1 MSNLLIFKIACRYI
15 KAKCDNKFISFLSLF
30 SVTATALGVAVLI
43 TVMSVMNGFD
53 YEIKNL
59 VMASDSHLIITDSS
73 SYINDWKSIASKI
86 KTYKDVTEI
95 EPSVELQSLLNKDR
109 NLIPVLVSG
118 ASKDKIKKYY
128 PKLQEKKFGIILTDN
143 YALKL
148 DVEIG
153 DDVLLVTPVL
163 KSSITGVQPTMR
175 KFKVIDIIADNK
187 FLPKQIV
194 RMQDL
199 QTLLG
204 IGNRVSNINV
214 KMANLDAGPYLAHEL
229 RHNQSFYYN
238 VSSWAD
244 RYAQLF
250 KALRLQ
256 KTMMFLILLLII
268 VIAAFNML
276 SSMVMLVTDK
286 QNSIAVLRTLGMQ
299 KRHITSIF
307 MIQGIIIG
315 IIGIIFGTMLGI
327 IISYNV
333 TNIVSFIEQILG
345 YKLIDK
351 AVYMLDYLPVKIN
364 ISDVITINATALS
377 LSIIATIYPA
387 LKAASIKP
395 GKVLKGVL

>member
-1 MSNLLIFKIACRYI
+1 M
-15 KAKCDNKFISFLSLF
+15 F

-59 VMASDSHLIITDSS
+59 VMASDSHLIITDNS
-73 SYINDWKSIASKI
+73 SYINDWKNIANKI
-86 KTYKDVTEI
+86 KTYKGVTEI
-95 EPSVELQSLLNKDR
+95 EPSVEIQSLLNKDR
-109 NLIPVLVSG
+109 NLLPVVVAG
-118 ASKDKIKKYY
+118 ASKEKINKYY
-128 PKLQEKKFGIILTDN
+128 PKLKEEKFGIILTDS

-175 KFKVIDIIADNK
+175 KFKIIDIIENNK

-199 QTLLG
+199 QALLS

-214 KMANLDAGPYLAHEL
+214 KMANLDEGPYLAHKL
-229 RHNQSFYYN
+229 RNDNTFYYH

-299 KRHITSIF
+299 KRQITSIF

-315 IIGIIFGTMLGI
+315 VIGIVLGTILGV
-327 IISYNV
+327 IISSNV
-333 TNIVSFIEQILG
+333 TNIVSFIEQLLG

-364 ISDVITINATALS
+364 IVDVIIINATALS
-377 LSIIATIYPA
+377 LSIISTIYPA